1 MSQLTSGIQ
10 KDISESYNFSISES
24 IMLKYHDLDCHLRC
38 MSKASP
44 RSRKASIY
52 TIILSIIHIILHL
65 NLIRIFF
72 SEKEQWN
79 SPPHVDKIILKSRR
93 LSLGFILVGPKISV
107 AQLWLLTAFHT
118 FSSFPP
124 RKLDGSVTCHH
135 GCISNPDVLAIAT
148 HDTRN
153 VRATWSKTGD
163 T

>member
-38 MSKASP
+38 VSEASP

-52 TIILSIIHIILHL
+52 TIILSIIHIILHS

-72 SEKEQWN
+72 FL
-79 SPPHVDKIILKSRR
+79 KIVQQNKPSACGQNNKSTK
-93 LSLGFILVGPKISV
+93 LSLGFTLGLKS
-107 AQLWLLTAFHT
+107 QLQELWLLTAFHT

-124 RKLDGSVTCHH
+124 RKTGCVTHPH
-135 GCISNPDVLAIAT
+135 GCISNPDALAIAT
-148 HDTRN
+148 HGTGN
-153 VRATWSKTGD
+153 TRATRSKTGD
-163 T
+163 A